1 MARLP
6 APRGQLTLTAPG
18 DTMTTAPDRTRRR
31 SRTDPGTRT
40 GARRL
45 TAALVSA
52 LATAGLGLTAA
63 PAIADTTV
71 TLTGVVVGEDGST
84 DTRAEVQV
92 SPEGGG
98 SVQRTPVA
106 ADGSF
111 TLSGMEP
118 GRYHVSAGD
127 TRTGADVVFTGE
139 SWNGTTSD
147 PRFHGAVDLA
157 AGTTQIR
164 FELDY
169 AQGVLAT
176 AVDASGA
183 PLPGIALYFEEYDAA
198 SDRWIGPRSD
208 TPVTDAQGRA
218 LLRTAR
224 DVPYRVCFRDVNYS
238 LQNRPTFRYAQACWN
253 GATEA
258 SGATPITLGAQD
270 RKVGIT
276 IPMTLAGRSLR
287 HGYPFV
293 HGTPQIGAT
302 LTAEPT
308 AWGPVPVT
316 LAYRWGYYDDQDFV
330 AIPGAV
336 AATFTPTADLA
347 GRSLHVEITG
357 TAPGHV
363 TPPPVTAPAGV
374 VGGSTP
380 TAAGL
385 RLTGATTAGST
396 VTAHVDS
403 PVPATSNVELRWYAD
418 GELLVDAF
426 GPTLAITPALAGK
439 AVGARARVYDFTF
452 GQVSS
457 YENELTL
464 FTQLP
469 GVLNPGA
476 VTVTGTPAAGQTL
489 TAAPGTWGPGTVTLG
504 YQWTRNGTAIPGAT
518 RATYTAVAADGGAQL
533 AVAVTGT
540 RDRYAPVTARSAAV
554 AVPRT
559 VVAGTPTIQGLAQPR
574 STVTASPGTWGPSGV
589 SLSYRWYRN
598 GVAVPG
604 ATGSSLA
611 LTSKDVGT
619 SITVAVTGS
628 IPGAAPITVVS
639 RARIVSDGRTL
650 PYPGG
655 PGPSLT

>member
-1 MARLP
+1 
-6 APRGQLTLTAPG
+6 
-18 DTMTTAPDRTRRR
+18 MTTAPDRTRHR
-31 SRTDPGTRT
+31 SRANPGTRT

-45 TAALVSA
+45 ATALVAALTMTGV
-52 LATAGLGLTAA
+52 GLTAA

-84 DTRAEVQV
+84 DTRAEVTV

-98 SVQRTPVA
+98 SVQRAVVA
-106 ADGSF
+106 ADGTF
-111 TLSGMEP
+111 TLAGIQP
-118 GRYHVSAGD
+118 GRYYVGASD
-127 TRTGADVVFTGE
+127 TRTGADTVFTVE
-139 SWNGTTSD
+139 WWNGTTSV
-147 PRFHGAVDLA
+147 PRASTVVDLA
-157 AGTTQIR
+157 AGTTQVR
-164 FELDY
+164 FELDH
-169 AQGVLAT
+169 AQGIVAT
-176 AVDASGA
+176 AVDPAGA

-198 SDRWIGPRSD
+198 TDRWIGPRSD

-218 LLRTAR
+218 LLWTAR
-224 DVPYRVCFRDVNYS
+224 DVPYRVCFRDVNHS
-238 LQNRPTFRYAQACWN
+238 SGNRPTFRYTTACFG
-253 GATEA
+253 GATEP
-258 SGATPITLGAQD
+258 SDATPITLGAQD
-270 RKVGIT
+270 RKVEIT
-276 IPMTLAGRSLR
+276 IPLTLAGRSLW

-293 HGTPQIGAT
+293 HGTPQVGAT

-316 LAYRWGYYDDQDFV
+316 LAYRWGYYSGREFV

-336 AATFTPTADLA
+336 GASFSPTADLV
-347 GRSLHVEITG
+347 GRDLHVEFTG

-363 TPPPVTAPAGV
+363 TPPPVTAPAGT

-403 PVPATSNVELRWYAD
+403 PVPATSNVEVRWYVD

-426 GPTLAITPALAGK
+426 GPTLAITPALAGR
-439 AVGARARVYDFTF
+439 AVGASARIYDFTY
-452 GQVSS
+452 GQPST

-469 GVLNPGA
+469 GVLTPGT

-489 TAAPGTWGPGTVTLG
+489 TASPGTWGPGTVTLA

-518 RATYTAVAADGGAQL
+518 RATYTAVAADGGTQL

-540 RDRYAPVTARSAAV
+540 RDRYAPATVRSTAV

-559 VVAGTPTIQGLAQPR
+559 VVAGTPTIQGLAQPG
-574 STVTASPGTWGPSGV
+574 STLTAAPGTWGPSGV
-589 SLSYRWYRN
+589 ALTYQWYRN
-598 GVAVPG
+598 GVAVRS
-604 ATGSSLA
+604 ATGPTLA
-611 LTSKDVGT
+611 LTSKDVAT
-619 SITVAVTGS
+619 TITVAVTGT
-628 IPGAAPITVVS
+628 IPGAPSVTVVS
-639 RARIVSDGRTL
+639 RGRIVSDGKVL